1 MGTSLLATFS
11 MKVKV
16 WIYSKLWF
24 ACQPDGKFSIN
35 DLIFRCCEHVVNF
48 LPKYNKYSDLHFS
61 YNFYWT
67 KVRSFSFQY
76 KLTHL
81 ILEWYCRWKWSLDK
95 NFEAGLWSRFWSWSL
110 WIWSFG
116 SGTLGAPNE
125 NLKPLFSDQIYPQ
138 SVGKMVSET
147 NFGHSKVVFSPLY
160 FLFLKIL

>member
-1 MGTSLLATFS
+1 MRPLELQLIKKSTDILMRTSLLSTFS
-11 MKVKV
+11 LKVKV
-16 WIYSKLWF
+16 WIYSNLWF
-24 ACQPDGKFSIN
+24 ACQPDRKAQIVQYQWPHFQM
-35 DLIFRCCEHVVNF
+35 LWTCCQLSTEI
-48 LPKYNKYSDLHFS
+48 YYHFHS
-61 YNFYWT
+61 N
-67 KVRSFSFQY
+67 
-76 KLTHL
+76 
-81 ILEWYCRWKWSLDK
+81 ICRWKWSLVK
-95 NFEAGLWSRFWSWSL
+95 NFEAGLWSRFWGWSL

>member
-1 MGTSLLATFS
+1 MLRLIEKSTDFLMGNGNITSGNIFDEGESLNIF
-11 MKVKV
+11 KVV
-16 WIYSKLWF
+16 ICMPARWEVQYQWPQFQMLW
-24 ACQPDGKFSIN
+24 
-35 DLIFRCCEHVVNF
+35 
-48 LPKYNKYSDLHFS
+48 
-61 YNFYWT
+61 T
-67 KVRSFSFQY
+67 FSFQY

-95 NFEAGLWSRFWSWSL
+95 NFEAGFWLRFWSWSL

>member
-1 MGTSLLATFS
+1 MLRLIEISTDFLMGNGNITSGNIFDEGES
-11 MKVKV
+11 SNIFKVV
-16 WIYSKLWF
+16 ICMPARWEVQYQWTQFQMLW
-24 ACQPDGKFSIN
+24 
-35 DLIFRCCEHVVNF
+35 
-48 LPKYNKYSDLHFS
+48 
-61 YNFYWT
+61 T
-67 KVRSFSFQY
+67 FSFQY